1 MKKYLAM
8 CFACVLFVLLAGC
21 RTGKEAD
28 LTPPG
33 GEVQPTQEAKVAM
46 LNSLRKQLDKV
57 HDLVKKEDADEADRR
72 LAPIEKLNLYT
83 WDATFLSLEIHQL
96 REAIDTLRR
105 IPGHKG
111 PAAVAEKQMLDE
123 TARRMILPENY
134 DKTVVIT
141 PDLKP
146 LEMPVGEMEKV
157 YEQKVSMNLQ
167 NAGIGEL
174 VEALRTVAGLN
185 VIADDALAEQKT
197 LSIAVENVPLK
208 EILGYVS
215 RNMGIEFHLGANLV
229 WITKAAEA
237 DPEKAAAKAGVPQLE
252 TRIIRLRHG
261 AVPTM
266 PNQSGNLSTLNGD
279 GGGGGG
285 DGGGGGG
292 GDGGNNNEDSELQD
306 ALTTLLESSPE
317 GSFFRIFRDRNVLVI
332 RDTLPNL
339 RIAEELIQAL
349 DRPPMQVELEARFL
363 TVNKDDLRDVG
374 VEINQRVQAAYRD
387 PSLRESLREIDLSSL
402 TGIVGTLNDAASMG
416 AGTLTLGGVIGNR
429 SYSILIS
436 ALDKKSSTV
445 DLSVPRVTVLNNR
458 EAHIRRGETR
468 WYYEDYD
475 VETVDRGDSRGDAYV
490 LVPDGDP
497 TELELGLIFDVK
509 VNIGND
515 GRTVMLGLIPQI
527 KTFLGWEIFSSTA
540 SGETGGG
547 AKLPRTHNQ
556 IVKTQVKV
564 ASGETVVLGGMLNEI
579 DNDEIRKIP
588 ILGDIPW
595 IGNLFKYRS
604 KKHNPNNLLIFITAR
619 VINERGEYVQ
629 YLPETAEQAPQAEK

>member
-1 MKKYLAM
+1 MKKYLAL
-8 CFACVLFVLLAGC
+8 CFACVMFALLPSC

-28 LTPPG
+28 LTPTG
-33 GEVQPTQEAKVAM
+33 GEMQPSAEAKVAM
-46 LNSLRKQLDKV
+46 LNSLRKELDKV
-57 HDLVKKEDADEADRR
+57 HSLVQKGNADEADRR
-72 LAPIEKLNLYT
+72 LAPVEKLNLYN
-83 WDATFLSLEIHQL
+83 WDVTFLSLEIHQL
-96 REAIDTLRR
+96 REAIDTMRR

-111 PAAVAEKQMLDE
+111 PASVAEKQMLDE
-123 TARRMILPENY
+123 SARRLILPETY

-146 LEMPVGEMEKV
+146 LEMPVGDMEKV

-261 AVPTM
+261 AVPEM
-266 PNQSGNLSTLNGD
+266 PNAAGGFSTRNGDDAGD
-279 GGGGGG
+279 GGGQQ
-285 DGGGGGG
+285 GGGGNGSK
-292 GDGGNNNEDSELQD
+292 DQELQD
-306 ALTTLLESSPE
+306 ALTTLLDSSPE
-317 GSFFRIFRDRNVLVI
+317 GSFFRIYRDRNVLVI

-339 RIAEELIQAL
+339 RIAEELIKEL
-349 DRPPMQVELEARFL
+349 DRPPLQVELEARFL
-363 TVNKDDLRDVG
+363 TVSKDDLRDVG
-374 VEINQRVQAAYRD
+374 VEIKQRVQAAYRD
-387 PSLRESLREIDLSSL
+387 PSLHESLREIDLSSL
-402 TGIVGTLNDAASMG
+402 AGIVGTINDASSMG
-416 AGTLTLGGVIGNR
+416 AGTLSLGGVIGNR
-429 SYSILIS
+429 AYSVLIS

-458 EAHIRRGETR
+458 QAHIRRGETR
-468 WYYEDYD
+468 WYYESYD
-475 VETVDRGDSRGDAYV
+475 VETLDRGDSGDAYV

-515 GRTVMLGLIPQI
+515 GRTVMLGLVPQI
-527 KTFLGWEIFSSTA
+527 KSFLGWEMFSTT
-540 SGETGGG
+540 TGSDSDSG
-547 AKLPRTHNQ
+547 AKLPRTHDE
-556 IVKTQVKV
+556 IIKTSVKV
-564 ASGETVVLGGMLNEI
+564 ASGETVVLGGMLSETDNE
-579 DNDEIRKIP
+579 EIRKIP
-588 ILGDIPW
+588 LLGDIP
-595 IGNLFKYRS
+595 ILGNLFKYRS
-604 KKHNPNNLLIFITAR
+604 KTHNPNNLLIFITAR

-629 YLPETAEQAPQAEK
+629 YLPETTEQQAPQAAK